1 MHVLSRRRFLTSL
14 VITLAPLGAAPG
26 AQEYKAGKVF
36 RVGALG
42 VGSPELLRQGLREL
56 GYVEGLNI
64 VIESR
69 DVEGKTE
76 RFGELAAELVR
87 LKVDVIVASNPAA
100 TFAAKRATTSIPIVM
115 VNTPDPVQ
123 LGLVVSIGV
132 AADGGEARG
141 QTGVPH

>member
-56 GYVEGLNI
+56 GYVEGLNL

-69 DVEGKTE
+69 DAERKTS
-76 RFGELAAELVR
+76 A
-87 LKVDVIVASNPAA
+87 VDVTAL
-100 TFAAKRATTSIPIVM
+100 
-115 VNTPDPVQ
+115 TPSW
-123 LGLVVSIGV
+123 LGGNAPLGW
-132 AADGGEARG
+132 
-141 QTGVPH
+141 